1 MDPTT
6 TCLITLRDAI
16 ADRKASATDVLDAY
30 LARIDRHNTALNAY
44 RELIIDQ
51 AKQRA
56 AAVDAGEVTGRL
68 AGVPIAIKDCMC
80 HTQGTTAC
88 SSRILEH
95 YRSPFTATVVTKLEA
110 EGAVVLGKTN
120 MDEFAMGSSTENSAF
135 GTSKNPWDTS
145 RVPGGSSGGS
155 SAAMAA
161 DLAAA
166 TLGSD
171 TGGSIRQPASI
182 TGTVGFKPTY
192 GRNSRWGLVA
202 FASSLDQI
210 GTFTRTLADTALLSQ
225 IMFGKDPRDS
235 TSAAIDVPQDL
246 HDIDADLGQGPLRIG
261 IAKQYLDESANHP
274 AVTKAF
280 NEALD
285 IYKKLGAQ
293 IVEVDLPHTEY
304 GIPCYYI
311 VATAEASSN
320 LARYDGV
327 HYGHRTTEPTP
338 EGENAIQHL
347 MSQSRAE
354 GFGNEVKRRIMLG
367 TYALS
372 SGYYDAYYNRA
383 LKVRRLIAG
392 DFETAFQH
400 CDTILCPTTTGPAF
414 KIGEKADDPLAMY
427 MNDIYTVTAN
437 LAGIP
442 AVSVPGGFAEEDG
455 RQLPIGMQFIGKAFD
470 EKRLLR
476 IARLYE
482 RETNFGQQRPTMDP
496 FAEQRYWSPPNGL

>member
-1 MDPTT
+1 MDPTQT
-6 TCLITLRDAI
+6 TLIELREAI
-16 ADRKASATDVLDAY
+16 ASKAATATEATQAY
-30 LARIDRHNTALNAY
+30 LGRIEQHNPALNAY
-44 RELIIDQ
+44 REVIAEYAL
-51 AKQRA
+51 KRA
-56 AAVDAGEVTGRL
+56 AKVDSGEVTGRL

-88 SSRILEH
+88 SSKMLEH
-95 YRSPFTATVVTKLEA
+95 YRSPFTATAIAKLEA
-110 EGAVVLGKTN
+110 EGAVILGKTN

-135 GTSKNPWDTS
+135 GVSKNPWDTT

-182 TGTVGFKPTY
+182 TGIVGFKPTY
-192 GRNSRWGLVA
+192 GRVSRWGLVA

-210 GTFTRTLADTALLSQ
+210 GTFSHTVADTALLCQ
-225 IMFGKDPRDS
+225 VMFGKDKLDS
-235 TSAAIDVPQDL
+235 TSAAVDVPDDL
-246 HDIDADLGQGPLRIG
+246 HDVDGALDTDGPLRIG
-261 IAKQYLDESANHP
+261 IARQYLQEGANDP
-274 AVTKAF
+274 AVTEAF
-280 NEALD
+280 EQAMD
-285 IYKKLGAQ
+285 VYKQAGAQ
-293 IVEVDLPHTEY
+293 IVEIDLPHTEH

-311 VATAEASSN
+311 VATAECSSN

-327 HYGHRTTEPTP
+327 HYGHRTSEPTP
-338 EGENAIQHL
+338 AGENAIQHL
-347 MSQSRAE
+347 YCQSRAE
-354 GFGNEVKRRIMLG
+354 GFGAEVKRRIVLG

-372 SGYYDAYYNRA
+372 SGYDEKYYDLA
-383 LKVRRLIAG
+383 LRTRRLIAG
-392 DFETAFQH
+392 DFDSAFQS
-400 CDTILCPTTTGPAF
+400 CDAILCPTTTGPAF

-427 MNDIYTVTAN
+427 INDMYTVTAN

-442 AVSVPGGFAEEDG
+442 GISLPGGFAEEDG
-455 RQLPIGMQFIGKAFD
+455 KPLPVGVQLLGKAFD

-482 RETNFGQQRPTMDP
+482 RETDHWKQRP
-496 FAEQRYWSPPNGL
+496 SL